1 MTMDHLNRKAPEPA
15 KTSSDRA
22 FGWVFAVF
30 FGLLGGWPM
39 LQGGVPHA
47 WAWVA
52 AGAFAATALLRP
64 GLLAPMNRLWTR
76 FGLFL
81 HRIVNP
87 VVLGLIFLAAIVPIG
102 LTLRVLGKDPLRLKR
117 RANQTSYWLERRP
130 PGPTGDSLPRQF

>member
-1 MTMDHLNRKAPEPA
+1 MDHLNRKAPEPA

-39 LQGGVPHA
+39 LHGGVPHA

-64 GLLAPMNRLWTR
+64 TLLAPLNRFWTR
-76 FGLFL
+76 FGLLL

-87 VVLGLIFLAAIVPIG
+87 VILGLIFMAVIVPIG
-102 LTLRVLGKDPLRLKR
+102 LTLRALGKDPLRLKR

-130 PGPTGDSLPRQF
+130 PGPTRESLPRQF